1 MHIRKRSRR
10 GHLAR
15 TKLIGRYGTMPDASS
30 KTSVHALWKGMKML
44 VTAHPHVYPNIRFNL
59 LSGKAS
65 RRGGRVVECT
75 ALEMRHRGNS
85 IGGSNPSLSATL
97 LTENLMAQVCQMPR
111 VSMTVFLA

>member
-15 TKLIGRYGTMPDASS
+15 AKLAGRYVTRPKASS
-30 KTSVHALWKGMKML
+30 KTSRFQARPDTKML
-44 VTAHPHVYPNIRFNL
+44 VTAHGRVYPDTRFNL
-59 LSGKAS
+59 VTGKAS

-85 IGGSNPSLSATL
+85 IGGSNPSLSAIYAGFRGNATGCAE
-97 LTENLMAQVCQMPR
+97 T
-111 VSMTVFLA
+111 